1 MDTTKFQKEPL
12 RRLFSYLPPYKWLI
26 GAALISMILSASTSP
41 LMAMLLG
48 KLTDL
53 GFYEKN
59 GLVAIWAPLAL
70 IGISILHGAGQFG
83 SNYLLQKVSQ
93 SVLLQVRT
101 EMFEKMIHWP
111 DETVQKESSGR
122 VISRY
127 VNEASQALSSASE
140 VLTVMI
146 RDSLQ
151 VIGLL
156 FLLLWHNWQLTAVT
170 LVVGPFLILILKAVS
185 SRMKKLQ
192 TTNQQTFGVMIS
204 LLTEIYQAERLVK
217 IYNAYKFEEERFS
230 HVNRMLKGLAIK
242 SKVVQSLGTPL
253 TQIVS
258 MIGVAVVVF
267 VALIQAQQNMLSFSE
282 FVTYISA
289 MLLMLP
295 AIKKLANLNGNIA
308 RMSAAAASLYEMM
321 DIPTEK
327 DPGDREIGRIKGD
340 VEFKNISYKYP
351 SAEQPSLTNF
361 NLKVKAGQMVALVG
375 ASGAGKTTV
384 INLIPRF
391 LVPNSGEIL
400 FDGISQNQLTL
411 KSIRDQIALVT
422 QDVVLFDDTIAANIA
437 YGAGENATEEQIIQA
452 AKAAYLMPLIESL
465 PEGLN
470 TVIGERGSKLSG
482 GQKQRVSIARA
493 LLKNAPI
500 LLLDEAT
507 SALDTESEK
516 YIQASLEELQHG
528 RTSFVVAHRL
538 STIVNAD
545 MIVVLDNGAIVECG
559 THFELLEKGGHYA
572 HLYNIQFNDKSA
584 HETKEASPHDA
595 STKSNA

>member
-1 MDTTKFQKEPL
+1 
-12 RRLFSYLPPYKWLI
+12 
-26 GAALISMILSASTSP
+26 
-41 LMAMLLG
+41 MAMLLG

-156 FLLLWHNWQLTAVT
+156 FLLLWQLTAVT

-185 SRMKKLQ
+185 TRMKKLQ

-327 DPGDREIGRIKGD
+327 NPGDREIGRIKGD

-361 NLKVKAGQMVALVG
+361 SLKVKAGQMVALVG

-391 LVPNSGEIL
+391 LVPNQGEIL

-516 YIQASLEELQHG
+516 YIQASLEELQQG

-584 HETKEASPHDA
+584 HDA
-595 STKSNA
+595 SAKSND